1 MKLEAKWFG
10 LACGVVLG
18 VVGFVGTLLS
28 LWFGQGQTITLLSA
42 FYAGYSWSF
51 IGSLLALVL
60 GVIYGFV
67 GGWLIATIYN
77 SLASGAGTPGS
88 GG

>member
-18 VVGFVGTLLS
+18 VAGFVGTLLS
-28 LWFGQGQTITLLSA
+28 LWFGQGQTISLLSA
-42 FYAGYSWSF
+42 FYVGYSWSF
-51 IGSLLALVL
+51 IGALLALVWGL
-60 GVIYGFV
+60 IYGFV

-77 SLASGAGTPGS
+77 SLAGGAGALGS

>member
-18 VVGFVGTLLS
+18 VAGFVGTLLS
-28 LWFGQGQTITLLSA
+28 LWFGQGLTISLLSA
-42 FYAGYSWSF
+42 FYVGYSWSF
-51 IGSLLALVL
+51 IGALLALVWGL
-60 GVIYGFV
+60 IYGFV

-77 SLASGAGTPGS
+77 TLAGGGGALGS

>member
-10 LACGVVLG
+10 VACGVVLG

-51 IGSLLALVL
+51 IGSLLALVWGL
-60 GVIYGFV
+60 IYGFV
-67 GGWLIATIYN
+67 AGWLLATIYN

>member
-1 MKLEAKWFG
+1 M
-10 LACGVVLG
+10 VLG

-51 IGSLLALVL
+51 IGALLALVWGL
-60 GVIYGFV
+60 IYGFV

-77 SLASGAGTPGS
+77 NLAGGAGAPGS
-88 GG
+88 EG